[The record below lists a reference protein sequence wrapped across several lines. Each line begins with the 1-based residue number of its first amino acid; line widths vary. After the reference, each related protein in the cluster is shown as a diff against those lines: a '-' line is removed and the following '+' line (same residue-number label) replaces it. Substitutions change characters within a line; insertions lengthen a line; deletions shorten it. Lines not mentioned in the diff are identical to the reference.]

1 MILFDHIIIMM
12 LLLLRINQVL
22 NNVVKNEIHQIFS
35 NKIVK
40 TKKMSLHSS
49 FGYDSLRS
57 VIFAKAIKKC
67 EQIQNEYYS
76 SESCSDIK
84 SSISSDSEK
93 QIFDREFASESAESK
108 TVFNN
113 QQSSLSQ
120 FNTQQ

>member
-1 MILFDHIIIMM
+1 MQL
-12 LLLLRINQVL
+12 
-22 NNVVKNEIHQIFS
+22 
-35 NKIVK
+35 K
-40 TKKMSLHSS
+40 TKSIKYFLIQLQKTINMSLHSS

-76 SESCSDIK
+76 SESCSDVK

-93 QIFDREFASESAESK
+93 HIFDREFASESAEPK
-108 TVFNN
+108 VVFNN
-113 QQSSLSQ
+113 QQSPLSQ